1 MLSEEEY
8 FAKKDIERRRRLAL
22 EQKKGLE
29 AEERERLREQHW
41 FRCAKCGMKME
52 TIVFRGVEI
61 ERCFSCGGTYL
72 DEGELE
78 KLAGEESTVLESIV
92 GLFRGEKAKA
102 GDEPKSD

>member
-1 MLSEEEY
+1 MVSEDEY
-8 FAKKDIERRRRLAL
+8 FARKDIERRRKLAL
-22 EQKKGLE
+22 EEKGKLE
-29 AEERERLREQHW
+29 AKEREELRERHS

-78 KLAGEESTVLESIV
+78 KLAGEESKVLQSIV
-92 GLFRGEKAKA
+92 GLFKGERSK
-102 GDEPKSD
+102 G